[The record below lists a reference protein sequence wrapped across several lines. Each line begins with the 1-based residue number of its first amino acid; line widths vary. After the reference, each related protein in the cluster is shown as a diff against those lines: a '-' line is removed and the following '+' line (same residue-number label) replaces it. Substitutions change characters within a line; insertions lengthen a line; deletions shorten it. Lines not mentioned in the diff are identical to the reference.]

1 MNRLLARHPRVL
13 LWAATA
19 LLLAPSVGRGDGEHT
34 TLQLTL
40 RQTLTMARDHSPSA
54 LVAIHRYRTSYWQ
67 YVTFKADYRP
77 SFRLSTNPIDW
88 QRSIE
93 MQTLPIGIDAFVP
106 HSQANSNASLELSK
120 VVTFT
125 GGEISLSSELNRLQ
139 SLQGEAV
146 TGSPPTS
153 YSATPVQISYNQP
166 LLGFNN
172 YKWNLRIEPRRFTEA
187 RQALVEDL
195 ENVQA
200 NAMSY
205 FFDLSTAQV
214 SLRDALTEAA
224 RAETMLTVARRRFS
238 ARKAPE
244 NDVLQAE
251 LTDLNADLRLTRA
264 RVDVEW
270 KRQRLGTFLGLGDD
284 PDFDLVP
291 ALDVPNPEVNLAMAV
306 AEARRNRP
314 MAMAWDRTLLE
325 SERSVAQAHASRG
338 FTTLHASYGLAR
350 TSEEFQDAYRG
361 EPRTDQQVSLSVSV
375 PIVDWGRTEA
385 RVAVAESQRE
395 VTRRQVDQAKA
406 DFDRDVFLRVSQF
419 QIQERQLRLAAR
431 ADSVAERRY
440 KLTRDRYVSG
450 EGDLNSVNIAQTEKD
465 NARRGYLDALRSYW
479 SAYYDVRRATLY
491 DFERGVPIRPP
502 DVSF

>member
-1 MNRLLARHPRVL
+1 VNRLLARHPL
-13 LWAATA
+13 ALFWAAAA
-19 LLLAPSVGRGDGEHT
+19 LILAPSLALAERHT
-34 TLQLTL
+34 LRLTL

-67 YVTFKADYRP
+67 YVTFKADTRP
-77 SFRLSTNPIDW
+77 NLRLSTDPIDW
-88 QRSIE
+88 TRSIE
-93 MQTLPIGIDAFVP
+93 QQTLPIGIDAFVP
-106 HSQANSNASLELSK
+106 KSQANSTASLELSK
-120 VVTFT
+120 VITFT
-125 GGEISLSSELNRLQ
+125 GGEITLSSQLSRLQ
-139 SLQGEAV
+139 ALQGQDLLGTV
-146 TGSPPTS
+146 PTS
-153 YSATPVQISYNQP
+153 YSATPVQLSYSQP
-166 LLGFNN
+166 IFGFNS
-172 YKWNLRIEPRRFTEA
+172 YKWDQRIEPRRFTEA
-187 RQALVEDL
+187 RQGLVEDL

-200 NAMSY
+200 SAMSY

-214 SLRDALTEAA
+214 TLRDAETERA
-224 RAETMLTVARRRFS
+224 RSETLLTVARQRYDQH
-238 ARKAPE
+238 KAPE

-251 LTDLNADLRLTRA
+251 LADLNADLRVTRA
-264 RVDVEW
+264 RVDVDW

-291 ALDVPNPEVNLAMAV
+291 ALDVPTPEVKLEVAV

-314 MAMAWDRTLLE
+314 TAMAWDRTLLE

-338 FTTLHASYGLAR
+338 NTWLNASYGLAR

-361 EPRTDQQVSLSVSV
+361 EPRTDQQVMLSVSL

-406 DFDRDVFLRVSQF
+406 DFDRDVFLRVAQF
-419 QIQERQLRLAAR
+419 QIQERQLELSAR

-440 KLTRDRYVSG
+440 QLTRDRYVSG

-465 NARRGYLDALRSYW
+465 SARRGYLDALSSYW
-479 SAYYDVRRATLY
+479 YAYYDVRRATLY
-491 DFERGVPIRPP
+491 DFERGTPIRPP
-502 DVSF
+502 EVSF